1 MLKDFYALSFG
12 FAALILLQAQAA
24 HSQPAAGQIPCGARA
39 EILAQLADSYHESRR
54 AIGLA
59 ANNTL
64 LEIFASEDSGSFT
77 ILATVPGGPT
87 CLIAAGEKFEAVADR
102 LQLSGKS
109 T

>member
-1 MLKDFYALSFG
+1 MLKEFYALSFG
-12 FAALILLQAQAA
+12 FAALILLQAQTV
-24 HSQPAAGQIPCGARA
+24 HSQPAGQIPCGARA
-39 EILAQLADSYHESRR
+39 EILAQLADRYHETRR

-87 CLIAAGEKFEAVADR
+87 CLIAAGENFEAVADR